1 MRTSGRH
8 SPLQPQRRLS
18 VPGTPL
24 PAIGQPPSRSRM
36 RGPLMTCRTRL
47 SLNRGWTYYCRYIQ
61 RRRTSNV
68 RRRIGAMLAFTSDT
82 PAEVSTMQSRI
93 LIADDQPDVLRAL
106 CLLLKGHGYST
117 ETVTSPSDW
126 LETLRRSEFDLLLMD
141 LNYARDTTSGREG
154 LDLLAQLKAIDTVP
168 PIVVMTGWA
177 TVGIAVEAMQRGVT
191 DFVEKPWTN
200 SQLLEVLRKQITLGR
215 ERRESARLAVQETQ
229 AQKVIAS
236 QFHEQEHEIAEA
248 RAIQEG
254 FLPKEIAQLAGY
266 EIASAW
272 QSARVVGGDYFDVL
286 PFDDET
292 FGLCIADVAGK
303 GLPAALLMSNLQA
316 AVRGLA
322 SPSVAPE
329 ELCARL
335 NALLCR
341 NMASDRFV
349 TLFYAQLDG
358 PARRLRYVSAGH
370 NSPFVLHRDGTHER
384 LREGGCVLGV
394 FANLR
399 FESGAVEL
407 QSGDRLVLYTDGVTE
422 AWNSEDEE
430 FGEERLLR
438 VLQENPTRTAAEIQ
452 AKILQ
457 AASEFSHGIWQDDAT
472 LLVVAVN

>member
-1 MRTSGRH
+1 
-8 SPLQPQRRLS
+8 
-18 VPGTPL
+18 
-24 PAIGQPPSRSRM
+24 
-36 RGPLMTCRTRL
+36 
-47 SLNRGWTYYCRYIQ
+47 
-61 RRRTSNV
+61 
-68 RRRIGAMLAFTSDT
+68 
-82 PAEVSTMQSRI
+82 
-93 LIADDQPDVLRAL
+93 L
-106 CLLLKGHGYST
+106 CLLLKGHGYTT
-117 ETVTSPSDW
+117 ETVSSPSDL
-126 LETLRRSEFDLLLMD
+126 LEAVQRSEFDLLLMD

-154 LDLLAQLKAIDTVP
+154 LDLLTRLKAMDSVP

-254 FLPKEIAQLAGY
+254 FLPKEIPQLAGY

-292 FGLCIADVAGK
+292 CGLCIADVAGK

-322 SPSVAPE
+322 SPSLAPE
-329 ELCARL
+329 DLCTRL

-349 TLFYAQLDG
+349 TLFYAHLDG
-358 PARRLRYVSAGH
+358 PARLLRYVSAGH
-370 NSPFVLHRDGTHER
+370 NSPFVLHSDGSHER
-384 LREGGCVLGV
+384 LREGGVVLGV
-394 FANLR
+394 FANQAFQNGVIELR
-399 FESGAVEL
+399 
-407 QSGDRLVLYTDGVTE
+407 SGDRVVLFTDGVTE
-422 AWNSEDEE
+422 ACNADEDE
-430 FGEERLLR
+430 FGEERLLT
-438 VLQENPTRTAAEIQ
+438 VLRENHSRSAAQIQKEILL
-452 AKILQ
+452 AVS
-457 AASEFSHGIWQDDAT
+457 AFSRGIWRDDAT
-472 LLVVAVN
+472 LLVVGVS

>member
-1 MRTSGRH
+1 
-8 SPLQPQRRLS
+8 
-18 VPGTPL
+18 
-24 PAIGQPPSRSRM
+24 
-36 RGPLMTCRTRL
+36 
-47 SLNRGWTYYCRYIQ
+47 
-61 RRRTSNV
+61 
-68 RRRIGAMLAFTSDT
+68 MLACISET
-82 PAEVSTMQSRI
+82 PAEVRIMESRI

-106 CLLLKGHGYST
+106 CFLLKGHGYTT
-117 ETVTSPSDW
+117 ETVTSPSDL
-126 LETLRRSEFDLLLMD
+126 LEALTRAEFDLLLMD

-154 LDLLAQLKAIDTVP
+154 LDLLTRLKAMESVP

-254 FLPKEIAQLAGY
+254 FLPKEIAQLPGY

-286 PFDDET
+286 PFDGET

-370 NSPFVLHRDGTHER
+370 NSPFVLHADGSHER
-384 LREGGCVLGV
+384 LREGGGVLGV
-394 FANLR
+394 FAKQAFR
-399 FESGAVEL
+399 SGVAQL
-407 QSGDRLVLYTDGVTE
+407 QSGDRMVLFTDGVTE
-422 AWNSEDEE
+422 ACNAGEEE
-430 FGEERLLR
+430 FGEERLLT
-438 VLQENPTRTAAEIQ
+438 VLQENRGRSAREIQ
-452 AKILQ
+452 KEILL
-457 AASEFSHGIWQDDAT
+457 AVSAFSHGLWQDDAT
-472 LLVVAVN
+472 LLVVAVG

>member
-1 MRTSGRH
+1 
-8 SPLQPQRRLS
+8 
-18 VPGTPL
+18 
-24 PAIGQPPSRSRM
+24 
-36 RGPLMTCRTRL
+36 
-47 SLNRGWTYYCRYIQ
+47 
-61 RRRTSNV
+61 
-68 RRRIGAMLAFTSDT
+68 MLASMSET
-82 PAEVSTMQSRI
+82 PVEVRAMQSRI

-106 CLLLKGHGYST
+106 CLLLKGHGYTT
-117 ETVTSPSDW
+117 ETVTSPSDL
-126 LETLRRSEFDLLLMD
+126 LEALKRSEFDLLLMD

-154 LDLLAQLKAIDTVP
+154 LDLLTRLKAMESVP

-177 TVGIAVEAMQRGVT
+177 TVGVAVEAMQRGVT

-200 SQLLEVLRKQITLGR
+200 SQLLEVLRKQINLGR
-215 ERRESARLAVQETQ
+215 ERRETARLAVQETQ

-266 EIASAW
+266 EIAGAW

-286 PFDDET
+286 PFDGET

-322 SPSVAPE
+322 SPSLAPE
-329 ELCARL
+329 DLCARL

-370 NSPFVLHRDGTHER
+370 NPPFILHADGSHER
-384 LREGGCVLGV
+384 LREGGGVLGV
-394 FANLR
+394 FANQAFR
-399 FESGAVEL
+399 SGVAQL
-407 QSGDRLVLYTDGVTE
+407 QSGDRMVLYTDGVTE
-422 AWNSEDEE
+422 AYNADEEE
-430 FGEERLLR
+430 FGEQRLLT
-438 VLQENPTRTAAEIQ
+438 VLQENRRRSSAEMQ
-452 AKILQ
+452 KEILL
-457 AASEFSHGIWQDDAT
+457 AVSAFSSGIWQDDAT
-472 LLVVAVN
+472 LLVVGVR

>member
-1 MRTSGRH
+1 MIASM
-8 SPLQPQRRLS
+8 SE
-18 VPGTPL
+18 TP
-24 PAIGQPPSRSRM
+24 
-36 RGPLMTCRTRL
+36 
-47 SLNRGWTYYCRYIQ
+47 NE
-61 RRRTSNV
+61 V
-68 RRRIGAMLAFTSDT
+68 R
-82 PAEVSTMQSRI
+82 TMQSRI
-93 LIADDQPDVLRAL
+93 LIADDQPDVLKAL

-117 ETVTSPSDW
+117 ETVTSPSDL
-126 LETLRRSEFDLLLMD
+126 LEAVGRTEYDLLLMD

-154 LDLLAQLKAIDTVP
+154 LDLLTRLKAIESVP

-236 QFHEQEHEIAEA
+236 QFHQQEHEIAEA

-254 FLPKEIAQLAGY
+254 FLPKEIAQLPGY

-286 PFDDET
+286 PFDGESC
-292 FGLCIADVAGK
+292 GLCIADVAGK

-322 SPSVAPE
+322 SPSLAPE
-329 ELCARL
+329 DLCSRL

-349 TLFYAQLDG
+349 TLFYAHLDG
-358 PARRLRYVSAGH
+358 PERRLRYVSAGH
-370 NSPFVLHRDGTHER
+370 NAPFVIHADGSHER
-384 LREGGCVLGV
+384 LREGGLVLGV
-394 FANLR
+394 FTNQAFKSAAIRLR
-399 FESGAVEL
+399 T
-407 QSGDRLVLYTDGVTE
+407 GDRLVLFTDGVTE
-422 AWNSEDEE
+422 ACNSQDEE
-430 FGEERLLR
+430 FGEDRLLS
-438 VLQENPTRTAAEIQ
+438 VLQENRSASAAEIQ
-452 AKILQ
+452 KSILHSV
-457 AASEFSHGIWQDDAT
+457 SEFSHAPWRDDAT
-472 LLVVAVN
+472 LLVVAVA

>member
-1 MRTSGRH
+1 
-8 SPLQPQRRLS
+8 
-18 VPGTPL
+18 
-24 PAIGQPPSRSRM
+24 
-36 RGPLMTCRTRL
+36 
-47 SLNRGWTYYCRYIQ
+47 
-61 RRRTSNV
+61 
-68 RRRIGAMLAFTSDT
+68 
-82 PAEVSTMQSRI
+82 MQSRI
-93 LIADDQPDVLRAL
+93 LIADDQLDVLRAL
-106 CLLLKGHGYST
+106 CLLLKGHGYTT
-117 ETVTSPSDW
+117 ETVTSPADL
-126 LETLRRSEFDLLLMD
+126 LEALQRSEFDLLLMD

-154 LDLLAQLKAIDTVP
+154 LDLLTRLKAMESVP

-177 TVGIAVEAMQRGVT
+177 TVGVAVEAMQRGVT

-215 ERRESARLAVQETQ
+215 ERRESARLAVQETK

-254 FLPKEIAQLAGY
+254 FLPKEIAQLPGY

-286 PFDDET
+286 PFDGET

-322 SPSVAPE
+322 SPSLPPE

-370 NSPFVLHRDGTHER
+370 NSPFVLHADGSHER
-384 LREGGCVLGV
+384 LREGGGVLGV
-394 FANLR
+394 FANQAFR
-399 FESGAVEL
+399 SGVAQL
-407 QSGDRLVLYTDGVTE
+407 QSGDRMVLFTDGVTE
-422 AWNSEDEE
+422 ACNAGEEE
-430 FGEERLLR
+430 FGEERLLT
-438 VLQENPTRTAAEIQ
+438 VLQENRGRSAREIQ
-452 AKILQ
+452 KEILL
-457 AASEFSHGIWQDDAT
+457 AVSAFSHGLWQDDAT
-472 LLVVAVN
+472 LLVVAVG

>member
-1 MRTSGRH
+1 MSA
-8 SPLQPQRRLS
+8 SIS
-18 VPGTPL
+18 ETP
-24 PAIGQPPSRSRM
+24 
-36 RGPLMTCRTRL
+36 
-47 SLNRGWTYYCRYIQ
+47 
-61 RRRTSNV
+61 V
-68 RRRIGAMLAFTSDT
+68 
-82 PAEVSTMQSRI
+82 EVKTMQSRI

-106 CLLLKGHGYST
+106 CLLLKGHGYTT
-117 ETVTSPSDW
+117 ETVTSPADL
-126 LETLRRSEFDLLLMD
+126 LEAVQRSEFDLLLMD

-154 LDLLAQLKAIDTVP
+154 LDLLTRLKAMESVP

-254 FLPKEIAQLAGY
+254 FLPKEIAQLPGY

-286 PFDDET
+286 PFDGET

-349 TLFYAQLDG
+349 TLFYAHLDG
-358 PARRLRYVSAGH
+358 PSRQLRYTSAGH
-370 NSPFVLHRDGTHER
+370 NPPFVLRRDGSHER
-384 LREGGCVLGV
+384 LSEGGGVLGV
-394 FANLR
+394 FANQK
-399 FESGAVEL
+399 FESGTVQL
-407 QSGDRLVLYTDGVTE
+407 QSGDRVVLYTDGITE
-422 AWNSEDEE
+422 VCNAEEEE
-430 FGEERLLR
+430 FGEERLLG
-438 VLQENPTRTAAEIQ
+438 VLRENRGRNARGIQ
-452 AKILQ
+452 KEILQ
-457 AASEFSHGIWQDDAT
+457 AASEFSRGVWQDDAT
-472 LLVVAVN
+472 LLVVAVE

>member
-1 MRTSGRH
+1 
-8 SPLQPQRRLS
+8 
-18 VPGTPL
+18 
-24 PAIGQPPSRSRM
+24 
-36 RGPLMTCRTRL
+36 
-47 SLNRGWTYYCRYIQ
+47 
-61 RRRTSNV
+61 
-68 RRRIGAMLAFTSDT
+68 MLASMSET
-82 PAEVSTMQSRI
+82 PAEVRTMQSRI

-106 CLLLKGHGYST
+106 CLLLKGHGYTT
-117 ETVTSPSDW
+117 ETVTSPAD
-126 LETLRRSEFDLLLMD
+126 LFEALGRAEFDLLLMD

-154 LDLLAQLKAIDTVP
+154 LDLLTHLKALDGVP

-200 SQLLEVLRKQITLGR
+200 SQLLEVLSKQITLGR

-254 FLPKEIAQLAGY
+254 FLPKEIPQLAGY
-266 EIASAW
+266 EIAAAW

-286 PFDDET
+286 PFDGEMC
-292 FGLCIADVAGK
+292 GLCIADVAGK

-322 SPSVAPE
+322 SPSLAPE
-329 ELCARL
+329 DLCSRL

-341 NMASDRFV
+341 NIASDRFV

-358 PARRLRYVSAGH
+358 PSRQLRYVSAGH
-370 NSPFVLHRDGTHER
+370 NPPFVVRRDGSHER
-384 LREGGCVLGV
+384 LREGGVVLGV
-394 FANLR
+394 FANQT
-399 FESGAVEL
+399 FKSDVTQL

-422 AWNSEDEE
+422 ACNSDDEE
-430 FGEERLLR
+430 FGEDRLLR
-438 VLQENPTRTAAEIQ
+438 VLQENATSPAGEIQ
-452 AKILQ
+452 KKILQ
-457 AASEFSHGIWQDDAT
+457 SVTQFSRGTWQDDAT